1 MASMSSK
8 KRICFEK
15 FLFSDLHSCGS
26 GILPSPSELKL
37 KFKTTLDGSF
47 ILQVDEFVNIFTPP
61 EEQQG
66 IPPPGID
73 RMLFLTM
80 TDGVHTVN
88 GMESSKQ
95 PLEAIQV
102 CACAPLGLKRIYNVS

>member
-1 MASMSSK
+1 M
-8 KRICFEK
+8 
-15 FLFSDLHSCGS
+15 HW
-26 GILPSPSELKL
+26 
-37 KFKTTLDGSF
+37 
-47 ILQVDEFVNIFTPP
+47 QVDEIVNVFTHW

-80 TDGVHTVN
+80 TDGVHTVH
-88 GMESSKQ
+88 GMESSEQ

-102 CACAPLGLKRIYNVS
+102 CACAPLGLKVSSMPPVILFIPIHAYTMFLFAIL

>member
-1 MASMSSK
+1 M
-8 KRICFEK
+8 
-15 FLFSDLHSCGS
+15 HW
-26 GILPSPSELKL
+26 
-37 KFKTTLDGSF
+37 
-47 ILQVDEFVNIFTPP
+47 QVDEFVNIFTPP

-102 CACAPLGLKRIYNVS
+102 CACAPLGLKVSSMPPVIPIHAYTMLLF